1 MVTAVTAPPARSAA
15 TSPRITIRAWPFTLE
30 TSDTTGLGTGE
41 IPQEVP
47 FPSPESLVPQLSARR
62 SILTVA
68 VARRNPGGFSPAGVV
83 RQGLQHLRHRLDV
96 GHAPAP
102 WAQAEDPR
110 RRGEPPS
117 ELPHEG
123 RFLFRA
129 QRPARGR
136 VPHDAI
142 LLPPDGRHP
151 RI

>member
-30 TSDTTGLGTGE
+30 TSDTTGLGTGDLGLGTGE

-68 VARRNPGGFSPAGVV
+68 VARRNPGGFSPAGVM

-96 GHAPAP
+96 G
-102 WAQAEDPR
+102 
-110 RRGEPPS
+110 
-117 ELPHEG
+117 
-123 RFLFRA
+123 
-129 QRPARGR
+129 
-136 VPHDAI
+136 
-142 LLPPDGRHP
+142 
-151 RI
+151 